1 MKKIGYVL
9 LLLITV
15 PVFAQQHPC
24 AVAKQH
30 SLQTNFAKAASISR
44 QQLMDAY
51 DVVYHK
57 LDVNVERDTTYI
69 FGNVRTVAKVVATQ
83 LDSFGFEMHSSFTV
97 DSVVS
102 NQTRLTLVRETNFA
116 YAILP
121 AAITQGNM
129 VDVTIYYH
137 GTAPAAAS
145 AAIGAGFSSATSGRW
160 GNRATW
166 SLSQPYSAYEW
177 WPCKQALQDK
187 IDSADVWITT
197 SNENKAG
204 SQGLLQQ
211 IVPLPN
217 NKARYEWKTNYPI
230 DYYLLSVSVA
240 KYVEYKTYAHIN
252 GDSILIQNYL
262 YDNPATLTTLKPVLD
277 QTASMVELFSND
289 FGVYPFAAEKYGHAM
304 APFSGGMEHQTMTT
318 LGIIEFSI
326 VAHEL
331 GHQWFGDHVTCATWK
346 DIWLN
351 EGFASY
357 TEYLAAA
364 ALQPGTEASVMQ
376 TVHNIVMQS
385 PGGSV
390 WFEDTT
396 DVGRI
401 FDSRLTY
408 NKGSA
413 FIHTLRYEINND
425 SLFFAVLK
433 QYQTQFGFGTANT
446 VQFKAVLE
454 QITGRDFTQVF
465 EQWFYGQ
472 GYPSYA
478 VRWNQVNDTLY
489 IASNQTTS
497 STVTPLFFTPLD
509 ILVKRPQS
517 TDTLIRVN
525 MNKLNMAMQFPVS
538 GVVTNLTI
546 DPNNWI
552 LNTATVTKDATINGL
567 HEMGGTNEV
576 YYYPNPTA
584 NRLTVYSLTKPIT
597 SVTVYDLTGKVLF
610 TSAGPTIEVG
620 ELANGLYFFTAKTSD
635 GQTLTAQRFVKE

>member
-1 MKKIGYVL
+1 
-9 LLLITV
+9 
-15 PVFAQQHPC
+15 
-24 AVAKQH
+24 
-30 SLQTNFAKAASISR
+30 
-44 QQLMDAY
+44 
-51 DVVYHK
+51 
-57 LDVNVERDTTYI
+57 
-69 FGNVRTVAKVVATQ
+69 
-83 LDSFGFEMHSSFTV
+83 
-97 DSVVS
+97 
-102 NQTRLTLVRETNFA
+102 
-116 YAILP
+116 
-121 AAITQGNM
+121 
-129 VDVTIYYH
+129 
-137 GTAPAAAS
+137 
-145 AAIGAGFSSATSGRW
+145 
-160 GNRATW
+160 
-166 SLSQPYSAYEW
+166 
-177 WPCKQALQDK
+177 
-187 IDSADVWITT
+187 
-197 SNENKAG
+197 
-204 SQGLLQQ
+204 
-211 IVPLPN
+211 
-217 NKARYEWKTNYPI
+217 
-230 DYYLLSVSVA
+230 
-240 KYVEYKTYAHIN
+240 
-252 GDSILIQNYL
+252 
-262 YDNPATLTTLKPVLD
+262 
-277 QTASMVELFSND
+277 
-289 FGVYPFAAEKYGHAM
+289 
-304 APFSGGMEHQTMTT
+304 MEHQTMTT